1 MGVRRRAG
9 SAVTDRVVLAIVW
22 VVRRLSRMSDEE
34 LLAATRAGQ
43 ADAFAVFFARHGE
56 GLVGFVR
63 RRVGSAELA
72 ADLTAEV
79 FAAALI
85 ATHRGHASEVPDGRA
100 WLRGI
105 ARHKVA
111 DSYRDGHASDAALR
125 QLRLQRVPL
134 EGQDVRA
141 IDRLGGVESPIHG
154 ALDQLSE
161 QERTA
166 VIERVVLERDY
177 AHISERASTSQAVAR
192 KRVSRGLAR
201 LRKEMGADRP

>member
-1 MGVRRRAG
+1 
-9 SAVTDRVVLAIVW
+9 
-22 VVRRLSRMSDEE
+22 MSDEE
-34 LLAATRAGQ
+34 LLAATRAGR
-43 ADAFAVFFARHGE
+43 ADAFAVFFARHSE

-85 ATHRGHASEVPDGRA
+85 ATHRGHATEVPDGRA

-111 DSYRDGHASDAALR
+111 DSYRDGYVDDAARR

-134 EGQDVRA
+134 EEQDTRA
-141 IDRLGGVESPIHG
+141 IDRLGGAESQIHG
-154 ALDQLSE
+154 ALDQLSGE
-161 QERTA
+161 ERVA

-177 AHISERASTSQAVAR
+177 THIAERAGTSQAVAR